1 MHQEKQLL
9 IDNIELSKKRMLDM
23 DEESSKINLQKI
35 QMEEEKVKQDQNL
48 KDLRSQQESL

>member
-1 MHQEKQLL
+1 
-9 IDNIELSKKRMLDM
+9 MLDM

>member
-1 MHQEKQLL
+1 
-9 IDNIELSKKRMLDM
+9 M

-48 KDLRSQQESL
+48 KDLKSQQENL

>member
-1 MHQEKQLL
+1 
-9 IDNIELSKKRMLDM
+9 M